1 MENCKHEHKKDFSF
15 YDHMAIKQ
23 PHDYCPDCKAHWF
36 KGIKWTKE
44 EWATWI
50 NDDTEFDTGS
60 KDKGFNEVKTLG
72 EAKDIFFKQEISYV
86 DIVQNKFKDKR
97 FFGGYK
103 DTLGV
108 HQYFIDADGDELGY
122 YTPCMESLIIFATP
136 RKVGI
141 EQEVISVR

>member
-1 MENCKHEHKKDFSF
+1 MENCKHENKKDFSY

-44 EWATWI
+44 EWSTWI

-60 KDKGFNEVKTLG
+60 KDKGFSEVKTLG
-72 EAKDIFFKQEISYV
+72 EARDIFFKQGISYV
-86 DIVQNKFKDKR
+86 DIVQNR
-97 FFGGYK
+97 FARQRRWGQEGY
-103 DTLGV
+103 DLGV
-108 HQYFIDADGDELGY
+108 HQYFVDENGDELGY
-122 YTPCMESLIIFATP
+122 YTPVMESLMIFATP

-141 EQEVISVR
+141 EQDLISV